1 MNIHNVR
8 HDWPE
13 KAGFSVNVP
22 AFQAKSRHE
31 CCFTHMFSSVR
42 IRLGDEVIETL
53 PGGCIFFAPD
63 TPRHMVFP
71 QDTVQNWMNLDASF
85 CEVLEQ
91 YGIPMNTVLYPG
103 DTAFISEIFRKLELE
118 YFSDNPYK
126 EALMDGYVQE
136 FVVKFARAMLDN
148 APAMTVR
155 REDELKMR
163 DLRIDVL
170 SQPEKRW
177 TVAEMAALV
186 SLSPSRFHAVYKT
199 IFATS
204 PMQDLIDARVH
215 YAKSLLLS
223 NERLT
228 LSAIAEKLGYNDQY
242 HFIRQ
247 FKAVTGQTPG
257 AFRKTK
263 G

>member
-1 MNIHNVR
+1 M
-8 HDWPE
+8 
-13 KAGFSVNVP
+13 A
-22 AFQAKSRHE
+22 
-31 CCFTHMFSSVR
+31 
-42 IRLGDEVIETL
+42 ETL
-53 PGGCIFFAPD
+53 PDACIFFAPG
-63 TPRHMVFP
+63 TARYMFFP
-71 QDTVQNWMNLDASF
+71 QDTVQNWMNLDVSF
-85 CEVLEQ
+85 CELLEQ
-91 YGIPMNTVLYPG
+91 YGIPMNQVLYPG
-103 DTAFISEIFRKLELE
+103 DTSFISEIFRKLELE

-126 EALMDGYVQE
+126 QTLMEGYVRE
-136 FVVKFARAMLDN
+136 FVVKLARALQDN
-148 APAMTVR
+148 TPAVTVR

-177 TVAEMAALV
+177 TVAEMATLV